1 MVMAQEYINCPKC
14 GSKIEI
20 SEAISS
26 QLEQRLR
33 GELAEEYKSQF
44 LKEKQELE
52 HRARQAAED
61 SLGVEMVDLKIQL
74 EDRSK
79 KLEAARSEELA
90 LRKRQRELEEK
101 QASMQLEIARTLDAE
116 RAKIRQE
123 AINVVVDENRLKDA
137 EKEKQLAD
145 LKKQIEDLKRRVEQ
159 GSQQAQGEILELE
172 LEAVLQ
178 REFPFDKIE
187 PVAKGTRGGDVLQR
201 VHTQTGRLCGT
212 VLWETK
218 RTKIWSDGWIQKLKD
233 DQREAKA
240 DIAVIVS
247 EALPKGFHHFRQM
260 GSVWITDFNS
270 VIGLALALRMSL
282 MEVAKAREALVGKN
296 EKMELVYNY
305 LTSHEFRNRIEA
317 IVESFKAMQGDLIS
331 EKIAM
336 EKVWARREKQIARIV
351 VNMSG
356 MYGDIEG
363 LSGTSLP
370 SVKML
375 ELPHAQDE
383 P

>member
-1 MVMAQEYINCPKC
+1 MTQEYISCPKC
-14 GSKIEI
+14 GTKIEL

-33 GELAEEYKSQF
+33 GELAEEYKRQF
-44 LKEKQELE
+44 LKEKEQLE
-52 HRARQAAED
+52 QRARRAAED
-61 SLGVEMVDLKIQL
+61 SLGVEMADLKAQL

-79 KLEAARSEELA
+79 KLEAARTEELA
-90 LRKRQRELEEK
+90 LRNRQRELEDK
-101 QASMQLEIARTLDAE
+101 QASMQLEIARTLDTE

-123 AINVVVDENRLKDA
+123 AINVIVEENRLKDA

-145 LKKQIEDLKRRVEQ
+145 LKKQIEDLKRRAEQ

-212 VLWETK
+212 ILWETK

-383 P
+383 Q

>member
-1 MVMAQEYINCPKC
+1 MAQEYLSCPKC
-14 GSKIEI
+14 GTKIEL
-20 SEAISS
+20 SEAISN

-33 GELAEEYKSQF
+33 GEIAEEYKRQF
-44 LKEKQELE
+44 LKEKEQLE
-52 HRARQAAED
+52 QRARRTAED
-61 SLGVEMVDLKIQL
+61 SLGVEMADLKAQL

-79 KLEAARSEELA
+79 KLEAARTEELA
-90 LRKRQRELEEK
+90 LRNRQRELEDK
-101 QASMQLEIARTLDAE
+101 QASMQLEIARTLDTE

-123 AINVVVDENRLKDA
+123 ATNVIVEENRLKDA

-145 LKKQIEDLKRRVEQ
+145 LKKQIEDLKRRAEQ

-218 RTKIWSDGWIQKLKD
+218 RTKIWSDGWIEKLKD

-240 DIAVIVS
+240 DIAVIIS
-247 EALPKGFHHFRQM
+247 EALPKGFNHFRQV
-260 GSVWITDFNS
+260 GSVWIADFNS
-270 VIGLALALRMSL
+270 AIGLALALRMSL
-282 MEVAKAREALVGKN
+282 IEVAKAREALVGKN

-317 IVESFKAMQGDLIS
+317 IVESFKAMQGDLVS
-331 EKIAM
+331 EKTAM
-336 EKVWARREKQIARIV
+336 ERVWARREKQIARIIA
-351 VNMSG
+351 NMSG

-375 ELPHAQDE
+375 ELPTTQSEA
-383 P
+383 

>member
-1 MVMAQEYINCPKC
+1 MAQEYINCPKC

-33 GELAEEYKSQF
+33 GQLAEEYKSQF

-52 HRARQAAED
+52 RRARQTAED
-61 SLGVEMVDLKIQL
+61 SLGVEMTDLKAQL

-79 KLEAARSEELA
+79 KLEAARTEELT
-90 LRKRQRELEEK
+90 LRRRQRELEEK
-101 QASMQLEIARTLDAE
+101 QASMQLEIARTLDTE
-116 RAKIRQE
+116 RSAIRQG
-123 AINVVVDENRLKDA
+123 AIDAVAEEHRLNDA

-145 LKKQIEDLKRRVEQ
+145 MKRQIEDLKRRAEQ

-212 VLWETK
+212 ILWETK
-218 RTKIWSDGWIQKLKD
+218 RTKIWSDGWIEKLKD

-240 DIAVIVS
+240 DIAVIIS
-247 EALPKGFHHFRQM
+247 EALPKGFNHFRQV

-270 VIGLALALRMSL
+270 AIGLALALRMSL
-282 MEVAKAREALVGKN
+282 IEVAKAREALVGKN

-317 IVESFKAMQGDLIS
+317 IVESFKAMQGDLVS
-331 EKIAM
+331 EKTAM
-336 EKVWARREKQIARIV
+336 ERVWARREKQITRIIA
-351 VNMSG
+351 NMSG

-375 ELPHAQDE
+375 ELPDAQDE
-383 P
+383 H

>member
-1 MVMAQEYINCPKC
+1 MAQEYINCPKC

-33 GELAEEYKSQF
+33 GQLGEEYKNQF

-52 HRARQAAED
+52 RRARKAAED
-61 SLGVEMVDLKIQL
+61 SLSVEMADLKAQL
-74 EDRSK
+74 GERSK
-79 KLEAARSEELA
+79 KLEVARTEELV
-90 LRKRQRELEEK
+90 LRKRQRELEER

-116 RAKIRQE
+116 RDKIRQE
-123 AINVVVDENRLKDA
+123 AATTISEEHRLKDA

-145 LKKQIEDLKRRVEQ
+145 MKKQIEELKRKAEQ
-159 GSQQAQGEILELE
+159 GSQQMQGEVLELE
-172 LEAVLQ
+172 LEAILQ

-187 PVAKGTRGGDVLQR
+187 PVAKGTRGGDVMLR
-201 VHTQTGRLCGT
+201 VHTQTGRFCGT
-212 VLWETK
+212 ILWETK
-218 RTKIWSDGWIQKLKD
+218 RTKIWSDGWIEKLKD

-247 EALPKGFHHFRQM
+247 EALPKGFSHFRQV

-270 VIGLALALRMSL
+270 AIGLALALRMSL
-282 MEVAKAREALVGKN
+282 IEVAKAREALVGKN

-317 IVESFKAMQGDLIS
+317 IVESFKALQGDLVS
-331 EKIAM
+331 EKAAM
-336 EKVWARREKQIARIV
+336 EKVWARREKQITRIIA
-351 VNMSG
+351 NMSG

-370 SVKML
+370 SVKIL
-375 ELPHAQDE
+375 ELPQPEDDR
-383 P
+383 

>member
-1 MVMAQEYINCPKC
+1 MAQEYISCPKC
-14 GSKIEI
+14 GTKIEL

-33 GELAEEYKSQF
+33 GELSEEYKRKF
-44 LKEKQELE
+44 LKEKEQLE
-52 HRARQAAED
+52 QRAKRSAED
-61 SLGVEMVDLKIQL
+61 SLGVEMSDLKAQL

-79 KLEAARSEELA
+79 KLDAARTEELA
-90 LRKRQRELEEK
+90 LRKRQRELEDK

-116 RAKIRQE
+116 RIQIRQE
-123 AINVVVDENRLKDA
+123 AITTVAEEHRLKDA

-145 LKKQIEDLKRRVEQ
+145 MKKQIEELKRKAEQ
-159 GSQQAQGEILELE
+159 GSQQAQGEVMELE
-172 LEAVLQ
+172 LESVLQ

-187 PVAKGTRGGDVLQR
+187 PVAKGTRGGDVMLR
-201 VHTQTGRLCGT
+201 VHTQTGRFCGT
-212 VLWETK
+212 ILWETK

-247 EALPKGFHHFRQM
+247 EALPKGFHHFRQV

-270 VIGLALALRMSL
+270 VVGLALALRMSL
-282 MEVAKAREALVGKN
+282 IEVAKAREALVGKN

-317 IVESFKAMQGDLIS
+317 IVESFKAMQGDLVT
-331 EKIAM
+331 EKAAM
-336 EKVWARREKQIARIV
+336 EKVWARREKQITRIIA
-351 VNMSG
+351 NMSG

-363 LSGTSLP
+363 VSGTSLP
-370 SVKML
+370 SISLL
-375 ELPHAQDE
+375 ELPPAQNQE
-383 P
+383 

>member
-1 MVMAQEYINCPKC
+1 MTQEYISCPKC
-14 GSKIEI
+14 GTKIEL

-33 GELAEEYKSQF
+33 GELAEEYKRQF
-44 LKEKQELE
+44 LKEKEQLE
-52 HRARQAAED
+52 QRARRAAED
-61 SLGVEMVDLKIQL
+61 SLGVEMADLKAQL

-79 KLEAARSEELA
+79 KLEAARTEELA
-90 LRKRQRELEEK
+90 LRNRQRELEDK
-101 QASMQLEIARTLDAE
+101 QASMQLEIARTLDTE

-123 AINVVVDENRLKDA
+123 AINVIVEENRLKDA

-145 LKKQIEDLKRRVEQ
+145 LKKQIEDLKRRAEQ

-201 VHTQTGRLCGT
+201 VHTQAGRLCGT
-212 VLWETK
+212 ILWETK

-383 P
+383 Q

>member
-1 MVMAQEYINCPKC
+1 MTQEYISCPKC
-14 GSKIEI
+14 GTKIEL

-33 GELAEEYKSQF
+33 GELGEEYKHQF
-44 LKEKQELE
+44 LKEKEQLE
-52 HRARQAAED
+52 QRARQAAED
-61 SLGVEMVDLKIQL
+61 SLGVEMVDLKAQL

-79 KLEAARSEELA
+79 KLEAARTEELA
-90 LRKRQRELEEK
+90 LRNRQRELEDK
-101 QASMQLEIARTLDAE
+101 QASMQLEIARTLDTE

-123 AINVVVDENRLKDA
+123 AINVIVEENRLKDA

-145 LKKQIEDLKRRVEQ
+145 LKKQIEDLKRRAEQ

-212 VLWETK
+212 ILWETK

-383 P
+383 Q

>member
-1 MVMAQEYINCPKC
+1 MGSVEEVMQPDVLSALYGNTVEIMKT
-14 GSKIEI
+14 GSK
-20 SEAISS
+20 
-26 QLEQRLR
+26 L
-33 GELAEEYKSQF
+33 
-44 LKEKQELE
+44 
-52 HRARQAAED
+52 
-61 SLGVEMVDLKIQL
+61 MVIP
-74 EDRSK
+74 
-79 KLEAARSEELA
+79 AG
-90 LRKRQRELEEK
+90 
-101 QASMQLEIARTLDAE
+101 
-116 RAKIRQE
+116 
-123 AINVVVDENRLKDA
+123 KDA
-137 EKEKQLAD
+137 EKEKQLTD
-145 LKKQIEDLKRRVEQ
+145 MKKQIEELKRKAEQ
-159 GSQQAQGEILELE
+159 GSQQLQGEVLELE
-172 LEAVLQ
+172 LESILQ

-187 PVAKGTRGGDVLQR
+187 PVAKGTRGGDVMHC
-201 VHTQTGRLCGT
+201 VHTQTGRLCGAI
-212 VLWETK
+212 LWETK

-317 IVESFKAMQGDLIS
+317 IVESFKAMQGDLLS

-336 EKVWARREKQIARIV
+336 EKVWARREKQISRIV

-363 LSGTSLP
+363 LSGASLP

-375 ELPHAQDE
+375 ELPQPEDDH
-383 P
+383 